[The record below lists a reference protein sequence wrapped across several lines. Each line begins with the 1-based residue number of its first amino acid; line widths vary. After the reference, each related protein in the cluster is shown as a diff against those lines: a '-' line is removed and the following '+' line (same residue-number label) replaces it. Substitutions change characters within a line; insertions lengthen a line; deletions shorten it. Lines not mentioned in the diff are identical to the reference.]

1 MSTRITMKHLLK
13 REENL
18 QKWFPE
24 FRLSWAYGMVKAV
37 RREPSTAEHN
47 LSGFMSNRE
56 MDYWLDG
63 FWRAIDMVNQ
73 KFVIIEE
80 KE

>member
-1 MSTRITMKHLLK
+1 MATRITMKHLLK

-18 QKWFPE
+18 QKHFPD
-24 FRLSWAYGMVKAV
+24 FKLDWAYGMVKAV
-37 RREPSTAEHN
+37 RVLPSTAQMN

-63 FWRAIDMVNQ
+63 FWKAIDMVNQ
-73 KFVIIEE
+73 KFVILE